1 MRQTWKRSNERRKTK
16 PRVAE
21 KSLPILSSPPY
32 KPNDNERPGEKRRM
46 KQTSSPEEEIIL
58 LSEPTDGHQKST
70 GAKIND
76 RIKIKVA
83 ELQGIVS
90 QLKIDNKLT
99 EEKLKAMEERVRQL
113 NTKKEV
119 SEMKSSKLRDTV
131 SQLLEEKK
139 VAERKTFR
147 AEEKL
152 SQFEMEKEL
161 LEKRLK
167 SLEESAR

>member
-1 MRQTWKRSNERRKTK
+1 MKVTLDELSNSSNGLRQTWKRSNKRRKTML
-16 PRVAE
+16 

-32 KPNDNERPGEKRRM
+32 KPNNNERPREKRRM
-46 KQTSSPEEEIIL
+46 KQTSSPEVEIIL

-90 QLKIDNKLT
+90 QLKIDKKLT

-119 SEMKSSKLRDTV
+119 SEIKSSKLGDTV
-131 SQLLEEKK
+131 SQLCWR
-139 VAERKTFR
+139 RKSWLR
-147 AEEKL
+147 EKL
-152 SQFEMEKEL
+152 
-161 LEKRLK
+161 
-167 SLEESAR
+167 